1 MRVSNAFF
9 SPLNLNKLKMGIF
22 SKIFGRKKKE
32 KVGGMEDFMT
42 LIRVYF
48 QAAIAAQV
56 GISNIA
62 MLPELMMFKRTL
74 KVPTQNNKLG
84 LGEKKACK
92 NMLQDLYKIDD
103 NFFTEIDNSI
113 KKRCKNQM
121 AIRDYMIMFQGYSQE
136 LIMLVG
142 TMLKWRFRIPSFL
155 KKAMHAMVQN
165 SVHDIFTKEDW
176 SDDATRKSVYS
187 VRKYQK
193 TLGFSENWTIDYV
206 YNFIVLAKREKP
218 TKEEVAKAESMMKK
232 K

>member
-1 MRVSNAFF
+1 
-9 SPLNLNKLKMGIF
+9 
-22 SKIFGRKKKE
+22 
-32 KVGGMEDFMT
+32 MEDFMT

-62 MLPELMMFKRTL
+62 MLPDLMTFKRSL
-74 KVPTQNNKLG
+74 KVPTLNNKLG

-92 NMLQDLYKIDD
+92 NLLQDLYKIDD
-103 NFFTEIDNSI
+103 NFFAEIDASI

-155 KKAMHAMVQN
+155 KKAMRAMVQN

-176 SDDATRKSVYS
+176 NDEATRKSVYS
-187 VRKYQK
+187 VRRYQK
-193 TLGFSENWTIDYV
+193 TLGFSENWTIEYV

-218 TKEEVAKAESMMKK
+218 TKEEVAKAESMMKL
-232 K
+232 

>member
-1 MRVSNAFF
+1 
-9 SPLNLNKLKMGIF
+9 MGIF
-22 SKIFGRKKKE
+22 TKIFGKKQK

-48 QAAIAAQV
+48 ESAIAAQV
-56 GISNIA
+56 GISNAA
-62 MLPELMMFKRTL
+62 MLPDLMMFKRSL
-74 KVPTQNNKLG
+74 KVATVNNKLG

-92 NMLQDLYKIDD
+92 KLMQDLYNIDD
-103 NFFTEIDNSI
+103 SFFAEIDGSI

-121 AIRDYMIMFQGYSQE
+121 DIRNYMIMFQGYSQE

-155 KKAMHAMVQN
+155 KKAMRSMVQS
-165 SVHDIFTKEDW
+165 SVHDIFTKDVWKDE
-176 SDDATRKSVYS
+176 STRKSVYS
-187 VRKYQK
+187 VRRYQQ
-193 TLGFSENWTIDYV
+193 TLGFSENWTSEYV

-218 TKEEVAKAESMMKK
+218 SKEEVAKAESMMKK

>member
-1 MRVSNAFF
+1 
-9 SPLNLNKLKMGIF
+9 
-22 SKIFGRKKKE
+22 
-32 KVGGMEDFMT
+32 MT

-62 MLPELMMFKRTL
+62 MLPDLMTFKRSL
-74 KVPTQNNKLG
+74 KVPTLNNKLG

-92 NMLQDLYKIDD
+92 NLLQDLYKIDD
-103 NFFTEIDNSI
+103 NFFAEIDASI

-155 KKAMHAMVQN
+155 KKAMRAMVQN

-176 SDDATRKSVYS
+176 SDEATRKSVYS
-187 VRKYQK
+187 VRRYQK
-193 TLGFSENWTIDYV
+193 TLGFSENWTIEYV